1 MLSFYD
7 MLATLCRA
15 NPDFAIQLQRD
26 ANWLSDRVTVD
37 AFDIQDHI
45 DAVDLFEDQKEYAA
59 LFVRLAKAQLA
70 EREQ

>member
-7 MLATLCRA
+7 MLVALCRA

-26 ANWLSDRVTVD
+26 ANWLSDRITVD

-45 DAVDLFEDQKEYAA
+45 DAVDLFVEQKEYAP
-59 LFVRLAKAQLA
+59 LFVKLARAQLA
-70 EREQ
+70 EREK

>member
-7 MLATLCRA
+7 MLVTLCRA
-15 NPDFAIQLQRD
+15 NPDFAIHLQRD

>member
-7 MLATLCRA
+7 MLVTLCRA
-15 NPDFAIQLQRD
+15 NPDFTLQLQRD

>member
-7 MLATLCRA
+7 LLVALCRA
-15 NPDFAIQLQRD
+15 NPDFASQLQRD
-26 ANWLSDRVTVD
+26 ANWLSDKVTVD

-45 DAVDLFEDQKEYAA
+45 DAVDLFAEQKDYAP

-70 EREQ
+70 EREK

>member
-15 NPDFAIQLQRD
+15 YPDFTLQLQRD

>member
-7 MLATLCRA
+7 MLITLCRA
-15 NPDFAIQLQRD
+15 NPDFAGRLQRD
-26 ANWLSDRVTVD
+26 ANWLSDKVTVD

-45 DAVDLFEDQKEYAA
+45 DAVDLFAEQKDYAP

-70 EREQ
+70 EREK

>member
-15 NPDFAIQLQRD
+15 YPDFTLQLQRD

-45 DAVDLFEDQKEYAA
+45 DAVDLFEDQKEYA

>member
-7 MLATLCRA
+7 LLVALCRA
-15 NPDFAIQLQRD
+15 NPDFASQLQRD
-26 ANWLSDRVTVD
+26 ANWLSDKVTVD

-45 DAVDLFEDQKEYAA
+45 DAVDLFAEQKDYAP

-70 EREQ
+70 ERKK

>member
-7 MLATLCRA
+7 MLVALCRA
-15 NPDFAIQLQRD
+15 NPDFAGRLQRD

-45 DAVDLFEDQKEYAA
+45 DAADLFEDQKEYAA

>member
-7 MLATLCRA
+7 MLVTLCRA
-15 NPDFAIQLQRD
+15 NPDFAIQLPRD

>member
-7 MLATLCRA
+7 MLVTLCRA